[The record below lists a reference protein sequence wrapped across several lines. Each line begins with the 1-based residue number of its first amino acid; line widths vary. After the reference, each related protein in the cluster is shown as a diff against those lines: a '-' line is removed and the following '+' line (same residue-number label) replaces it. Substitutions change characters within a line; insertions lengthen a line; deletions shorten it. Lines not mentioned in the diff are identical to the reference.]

1 MFACAVFLFS
11 SLAVLFYAFI
21 ASLQSSSAA
30 IHVIVPLLH
39 SFNYV
44 WDVITYGYCRWF
56 CCYAAVSFAAV
67 LASNVCVLLYCFA
80 ADSPCY
86 SIALFLCESIIFYCS
101 CVKSYVSLW
110 CHVAVL
116 RC

>member
-30 IHVIVPLLH
+30 IHMIVPLLH

-44 WDVITYGYCRWF
+44 WDVITYGTVDGF
-56 CCYAAVSFAAV
+56 VV
-67 LASNVCVLLYCFA
+67 ML
-80 ADSPCY
+80 
-86 SIALFLCESIIFYCS
+86 LFLLLLC
-101 CVKSYVSLW
+101 
-110 CHVAVL
+110 
-116 RC
+116 